1 MIKLMKSPL
10 SWVKRTASYS
20 HGVLDP
26 INAEMEE
33 VKANSAYEDQ
43 TSEQPRFWKTMLV
56 WKVWDSKR
64 QSQSFDDPSSLQN
77 QKFLFPL
84 ASFQPP
90 SHHHQLRQPPTTTP
104 PEKNQSHEEES
115 KVVGHCQCCLA
126 GGSFVA
132 SLPLLSPLH
141 SLLRS
146 ELPETNREPPDTNAY
161 YEHGLARRP
170 YTRMSGSDSQNISGR
185 DYDDGDEA
193 GNESFTLSSGGS
205 IFNQIDEV
213 EHVSADTDGNEGPL
227 RTPTSTEDASTS
239 GRGKSLRVVVS
250 ALFPHLSPRTG
261 REGSSSTPNP
271 GRLSALPSSGGV
283 SSSAPNPTE
292 ADSASDEP
300 VPLRKKM
307 IFLNREVV
315 QQQECLLTRAEID
328 EIHAL
333 LRSKTPEDYK
343 KANLEPPVY
352 GRGEKYEPKPITSTS
367 VPASSSQDMVLNKGF
382 TTPSAPRPPRAKVAL
397 GAKKAAPKPSTD
409 SPVVDLSAPVPA
421 DTPSG
426 SVVAPDLHVTQG
438 QSHRGKEKRQEP
450 EVEEVLT
457 LKRTKRSTSSRSSEL
472 HEGLRER
479 DTLATALVDRIRDK
493 VPGIETIMEWS
504 CERLGEQIAEDILL
518 LTHTMTD
525 LFYRAR
531 VLENI
536 REKEVGP
543 MQKQVTSAEVKIKE
557 LEKALAV
564 AESRAEKAE
573 KDFSV
578 AEGRAEKA
586 EKVEQEAMDKMK
598 DASSLARFICTKEA
612 IAKEFLTAFVN
623 TEVGYKLV
631 WVYGQWA
638 FTLGCRAMQEQR
650 SSARVVPS
658 IFNFGFINPFCR
670 RIVYLQFDTLL
681 PSASRAIRSAN
692 HNNRAP
698 CSRDGHLAPIGL
710 KGHKVGKPKAIG
722 HLTPEMGTLLPSASR
737 AIRSA
742 NQNNRAPSSRDGH
755 LTPIGLKAIRSANQN
770 NRAPYFRDR
779 HLAPIGLKS
788 HKFG

>member
-1 MIKLMKSPL
+1 MGLLFGNRGRLP
-10 SWVKRTASYS
+10 
-20 HGVLDP
+20 
-26 INAEMEE
+26 
-33 VKANSAYEDQ
+33 NSQGRPGRKD
-43 TSEQPRFWKTMLV
+43 
-56 WKVWDSKR
+56 
-64 QSQSFDDPSSLQN
+64 
-77 QKFLFPL
+77 
-84 ASFQPP
+84 
-90 SHHHQLRQPPTTTP
+90 
-104 PEKNQSHEEES
+104 
-115 KVVGHCQCCLA
+115 
-126 GGSFVA
+126 
-132 SLPLLSPLH
+132 
-141 SLLRS
+141 RS

-161 YEHGLARRP
+161 YEHGLAQRP

-193 GNESFTLSSGGS
+193 GNESFTPSSGGS

-227 RTPTSTEDASTS
+227 RTPTSAEDASTS
-239 GRGKSLRVVVS
+239 GRGKSPRVVVS
-250 ALFPHLSPRTG
+250 ALFPHLSPRTVDDVASSLRRG
-261 REGSSSTPNP
+261 SAPSEMRDPRQIKSKDRPAALPAPGEASSSTPNL

-292 ADSASDEP
+292 ADPASDEP

-307 IFLNREVV
+307 IFLNSEVV

-333 LRSKTPEDYK
+333 LRGKTSEDYK

-352 GRGEKYEPKPITSTS
+352 GWAEKYEPKPITSTFT
-367 VPASSSQDMVLNKGF
+367 PASSSQDMVLNKGF

-397 GAKKAAPKPSTD
+397 GAKKAAPKPSAD

-426 SVVAPDLHVTQG
+426 SAVAPDLQVTQG
-438 QSHRGKEKRQEP
+438 QSRREKRQEP

-479 DTLATALVDRIRDK
+479 DTLAAALVDCIRDK
-493 VPGIETIMEWS
+493 VPGMETIMEWS
-504 CERLGEQIAEDILL
+504 CERLGEQIAEDILR
-518 LTHTMTD
+518 LTHTTTD

-531 VLENI
+531 ALENI

-586 EKVEQEAMDKMK
+586 EKVE
-598 DASSLARFICTKEA
+598 
-612 IAKEFLTAFVN
+612 
-623 TEVGYKLV
+623 
-631 WVYGQWA
+631 
-638 FTLGCRAMQEQR
+638 
-650 SSARVVPS
+650 
-658 IFNFGFINPFCR
+658 
-670 RIVYLQFDTLL
+670 
-681 PSASRAIRSAN
+681 
-692 HNNRAP
+692 
-698 CSRDGHLAPIGL
+698 
-710 KGHKVGKPKAIG
+710 
-722 HLTPEMGTLLPSASR
+722 
-737 AIRSA
+737 
-742 NQNNRAPSSRDGH
+742 
-755 LTPIGLKAIRSANQN
+755 
-770 NRAPYFRDR
+770 
-779 HLAPIGLKS
+779 
-788 HKFG
+788 